1 MGRLAVAALAV
12 VSMPLSVAA
21 LAEYY
26 GASATAA
33 PHNLARQV
41 FVAQLLPLGLG
52 MLMRHFHAR
61 RAAWL
66 EPKLRRFGG
75 VLLVV
80 LLGLAL
86 IDIWQVVVSA
96 GLRVSLAI
104 VTATVL
110 ALGAGHLLGG
120 PDHHTDGVAISSAAR
135 NPSLALLVATSRG
148 LAGDAAI
155 LAYFISRRSR

>member
-1 MGRLAVAALAV
+1 M
-12 VSMPLSVAA
+12 
-21 LAEYY
+21 
-26 GASATAA
+26 
-33 PHNLARQV
+33 
-41 FVAQLLPLGLG
+41 AQLLPLGLG

-61 RAAWL
+61 RAAWF

-104 VTATVL
+104 VIATAL
-110 ALGAGHLLGG
+110 ALGVGHLLGG
-120 PDHHTDGVAISSAAR
+120 PDPTTRTALAISSAAR
-135 NPSLALLVATSRG
+135 NPSLALLVATLNAASP
-148 LAGDAAI
+148 AITAAI
-155 LAYFISRRSR
+155 LAYFAISAVTLVPYVNWRRRATAPGGS